1 MSMTVLDH
9 LGPWS
14 EEEFLRVCLA
24 LGQQYVLQRRVLSP
38 ESVSQ
43 VLFANALSLAR
54 NRGLVEPGAADL
66 AERRRGFA
74 EELRNVARRVD
85 AVDALVAARHTGLID

>member
-1 MSMTVLDH
+1 MYDVALVAGHSVGE
-9 LGPWS
+9 LGAAA
-14 EEEFLRVCLA
+14 LA
-24 LGQQYVLQRRVLSP
+24 GVLSP

-43 VLFANALSLAR
+43 VLFATALSLAR